1 MVITIVRATGEEL
14 WEEEK
19 SRITLRVTESSN
31 AYDPYWGGEFKKA
44 FHNKVWPFNYTILY
58 WSKGKINC
66 KERQLRCVSMAF
78 RFVFF
83 VLFVWIWTCYDDWAI
98 FPDSYFTKIF
108 FDLMNTWIVKGEW
121 WRHKLISTHTVGAY
135 FSVKIIHN
143 LFHIKRET
151 IYLSS
156 SEKS

>member
-1 MVITIVRATGEEL
+1 M

-19 SRITLRVTESSN
+19 SGIMLRVTESSN
-31 AYDPYWGGEFKKA
+31 AYDPYWGRELKKA
-44 FHNKVWPFNYTILY
+44 FHSKVWSFNYTILY

-78 RFVFF
+78 RFV
-83 VLFVWIWTCYDDWAI
+83 LFCPFCLNINCHDDWAI
-98 FPDSYFTKIF
+98 FSDSSFAKIF
-108 FDLMNTWIVKGEW
+108 FDLLNIWIVKGEW
-121 WRHKLISTHTVGAY
+121 WRHKLLSTHIVGAY